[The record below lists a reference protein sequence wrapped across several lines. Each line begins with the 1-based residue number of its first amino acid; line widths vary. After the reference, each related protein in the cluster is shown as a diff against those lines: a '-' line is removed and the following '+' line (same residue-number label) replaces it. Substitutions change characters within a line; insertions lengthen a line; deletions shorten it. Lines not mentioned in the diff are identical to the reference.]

1 MNKEKNGKMNGKKT
15 LPLLVIAS
23 LMLSIL
29 PSMMFASAALGV
41 PTLSPNAFGL
51 KGDTIEVTGGTVPAG
66 TVVYL
71 YWDDS
76 TIPWNGVKGLLNS
89 TTAAASGTYEVWF
102 NVPEATGG
110 NHYLW
115 IKTTTGGIADVV
127 SAVFVVNSQIEVSP
141 EIGQPLDTLTVK
153 LYGFDAS
160 TDVEVSFNADPVV
173 TVETNSIGSATTTFK
188 VPDLDD
194 GTYEITNDVTADSV
208 SFEIGPTITVTPT
221 SGPVGTVVS
230 ITGRGFLE
238 MDDGIVQGDLAI
250 EGNDCWI
257 TTADSITV
265 DATGRIRFN
274 AVIAQVTED
283 GDFELILESAAGD
296 SRVDFEV
303 TAIAKTTVTPGYGPQ
318 ASTITVSG
326 VNFPKINGEDV
337 DVLFDGTKIGT
348 ATTLSDGSWTKNFKV
363 PAIADGTYTIDALAR
378 ATDTD
383 YYNIYDDAQ
392 FKVGTMNI
400 ILTEDEGPTGLSISL
415 TGNGFEPDGGWNAT
429 IGNEEIGEGTVS
441 LAGLISFGW
450 QVPQLAVGTYTI
462 TVWDVETE
470 IALTTSFTV
479 TKTTTVTLNVAS
491 APVGFEVGIA
501 GYGFSDA
508 DPPLNFVVYNKTSTG
523 ALDFWWTP
531 TITDGTLEDGEIH
544 EDAVWVVDD
553 VLSKGNYFM
562 NVTDLDDYAVT
573 VPFTVGDVH
582 VVAQPR
588 KASFA
593 LGETISFLLEHSFG
607 SQDPI
612 DGSFLKIY
620 NPSGALVFDGDPLGT
635 WTKTGLWYTAP
646 YSSQTAGGNPMVI
659 NQDHPIGT
667 WSWKWIDN
675 IEDETVATG
684 TFAVTEIA
692 AGSVDEKIAALT
704 TQIAAVTTNVNNLQT
719 TVASVATTATAASNA
734 ATAASTAAS
743 AAATAATAASVAAT
757 AAGTKAD
764 AAKTAA
770 ESAAAAANG
779 LTTLVYAAIGASLI
793 AALAAIVALMQI
805 SRKIA

>member
-1 MNKEKNGKMNGKKT
+1 MNGKKT

-29 PSMMFASAALGV
+29 PSMMFASAALGA
-41 PTLSPNAFGL
+41 PTLSSPSGL

-89 TTAAASGTYEVWF
+89 TTASADGSYEVWF
-102 NVPEATGG
+102 DVPEATGG

-127 SAVFVVNSQIEVSP
+127 SAVFVVNSSLEVSP
-141 EIGQPLDTLTVK
+141 GRGQPLDTVTVS
-153 LYGFDAS
+153 LSGFGNAAK
-160 TDVEVSFNADPVV
+160 VEVSFNGVV
-173 TVETNSIGSATTTFK
+173 VVSPTVNSIGSASTTFK
-188 VPDLDD
+188 VPDLVD
-194 GTYEITNDVTADSV
+194 GTYSVTNNGTAPAVDFV
-208 SFEIGPTITVTPT
+208 IGPTITVTPS

-230 ITGRGFLE
+230 ITGRGFATML
-238 MDDGIVQGDLAI
+238 DGIVQGDLYVDDTLFP
-250 EGNDCWI
+250 ECWI
-257 TTADSITV
+257 TTTVPIDV

-274 AVIAQVTED
+274 AVIAQTSDE
-283 GDFELILESAAGD
+283 GDFVLVLDSAAGYAE
-296 SRVDFEV
+296 VDFEV
-303 TAIAKTTVTPGYGPQ
+303 TGLAKVSVTPGFGAQ

-326 VNFPKINGEDV
+326 VNYPKIAGEDV
-337 DVLFDGTKIGT
+337 TVELGGITIGT
-348 ATTLSDGSWTKNFKV
+348 ATTLADGTWSKNFKV
-363 PAIADGTYTIDALAR
+363 PAIADGKYNVVADSG
-378 ATDTD
+378 D
-383 YYNIYDDAQ
+383 YNIWDDAA

-400 ILTEDEGPTGLSISL
+400 ILGEDEGPTGLLVGL
-415 TGNGFEPDGGWNAT
+415 TANGFEPDGDWNAT
-429 IGNEEIGEGTVS
+429 IGDEEIGSGTVS
-441 LAGLISFGW
+441 PAGLISTTW
-450 QVPQLAVGTYTI
+450 RVPQLAVGTYTI
-462 TVWDVETE
+462 TVWDVDNE
-470 IALTTSFTV
+470 IALTTSFQV
-479 TKTTTVTLNVAS
+479 TKTTTVTLRVAS
-491 APVGFEVGIA
+491 APVDFEVGIA
-501 GYGFSDA
+501 GYGFSD
-508 DPPLNFVVYNKTSTG
+508 DPANTLTFVIYNKTSTG

-531 TITDGTLEDGEIH
+531 TDITDATLEDGEIN

-553 VLSKGNYFM
+553 VLSKGNYWM
-562 NVTDLDDYAVT
+562 NVTDVDDYAVT

-582 VVAQPR
+582 AVAQPR

-607 SQDPI
+607 NQDPI
-612 DGSFLKIY
+612 WGSVIKVY
-620 NPSGALVFDGDPLGT
+620 NPSGVLVFDGDMLTT

-646 YSSQTAGGNPMVI
+646 YSSQTAGGNPMNI
-659 NQDHPIGT
+659 PEDAAIGT
-667 WSWKWIDN
+667 WSWEWVDAD
-675 IEDETVATG
+675 DETAATG

-743 AAATAATAASVAAT
+743 AAASAATAASAAAT

>member
-41 PTLSPNAFGL
+41 PTLSSPDGL

-102 NVPEATGG
+102 DVPEATGG

-127 SAVFVVNSQIEVSP
+127 SAVFVVNSALEVNP
-141 EIGQPLDTLTVK
+141 GRGQPLDTVTVT
-153 LYGFDAS
+153 LYGFG
-160 TDVEVSFNADPVV
+160 NAAKVQVLFDGDLVV
-173 TVETNSIGSATTTFK
+173 TATTNSIGSASTTFK
-188 VPDLDD
+188 VPDVAD
-194 GTYEITNDVTADSV
+194 GTYDITNNGTAPLV
-208 SFEIGPTITVTPT
+208 EFVIGPTITISPS
-221 SGPVGTVVS
+221 SGPVGTVISV
-230 ITGRGFLE
+230 TGRGFAT
-238 MDDGIVQGDLAI
+238 MNDGIVQGDLTIDA
-250 EGNDCWI
+250 NACWI
-257 TTADSITV
+257 TTTV
-265 DATGRIRFN
+265 PIDIDATGRIRFN
-274 AVIAQVTED
+274 AVIAQTADD
-283 GDFELILESAAGD
+283 GDFVLVLDSAAGYAE
-296 SRVDFEV
+296 VDFEV
-303 TAIAKTTVTPGYGPQ
+303 TALAKVTVTPGYGAQ

-326 VNFPKINGEDV
+326 VNFPKISGEDV
-337 DVLFDGTKIGT
+337 TVTLGGIAIGT
-348 ATTLSDGSWTKNFKV
+348 ATTLGDGSWSKNFKV
-363 PAIADGTYTIDALAR
+363 PAIADDKYDVVADAG
-378 ATDTD
+378 D
-383 YYNIYDDAQ
+383 YNIADDAV

-400 ILTEDEGPTGLSISL
+400 ILGEDEGPTGLLVGL
-415 TGNGFEPDGGWNAT
+415 TANGFEPLGDWNAT
-429 IGNEEIGEGTVS
+429 IGDEEIGSGSVS
-441 LAGLISFGW
+441 AAGLISTTW
-450 QVPQLAVGTYTI
+450 RVPQLAVGTYTV
-462 TVWDVETE
+462 TVWDVDNE
-470 IALTTSFTV
+470 IALTTSFKV
-479 TKTTTVTLNVAS
+479 TKTTTVTLSVAS
-491 APVGFEVGIA
+491 APVDFEVGIA
-501 GYGFSDA
+501 GYGFSDSLGNA
-508 DPPLNFVVYNKTSTG
+508 LTFVIYNKTSTG

-531 TITDGTLEDGEIH
+531 DAITDADLEDGEIN

-553 VLSKGNYFM
+553 VLSKGNYWM

-573 VPFTVGDVH
+573 IPFTVGDVH

-588 KASFA
+588 KPSFA
-593 LGETISFLLEHSFG
+593 LGETISFTLEHSFG
-607 SQDPI
+607 NQDPI
-612 DGSFLKIY
+612 FGSVLKIY
-620 NPSGALVFDGDPLGT
+620 NPSGALVFDGDPLET

-646 YSSQTAGGNPMVI
+646 YSSQTAGSNPMI
-659 NQDHPIGT
+659 LNQDHPTGT

-675 IEDETVATG
+675 DDETATTG
-684 TFAVTEIA
+684 TFTVTAIA

-743 AAATAATAASVAAT
+743 AAASAATAASAAAT